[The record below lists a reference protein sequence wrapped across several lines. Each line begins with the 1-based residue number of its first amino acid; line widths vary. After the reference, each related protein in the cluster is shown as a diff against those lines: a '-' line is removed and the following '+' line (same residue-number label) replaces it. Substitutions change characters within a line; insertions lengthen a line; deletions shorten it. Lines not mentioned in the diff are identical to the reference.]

1 MRYLPSALSVL
12 GLTGFCLAPP
22 VFAAPLDDV
31 PNQNVFIMGGT
42 FISGYVQDTFA
53 FWDDHYEEN
62 YFGGVGYQYFFQNYP
77 EGVRIGAEVGLG
89 LRLGESSSAEL
100 WAGLVARYEAFRL
113 GDISISPAIT
123 FGLSGTTGTI
133 GVETERAAELGRG
146 VPILYYMGPEISV
159 SHAAHPN
166 LEVLARVQH
175 RSGGFG
181 TIAPIDGSN
190 AAVLGLRYKF

>member
-12 GLTGFCLAPP
+12 GLTGFCLVPP

-113 GDISISPAIT
+113 
-123 FGLSGTTGTI
+123 
-133 GVETERAAELGRG
+133 
-146 VPILYYMGPEISV
+146 
-159 SHAAHPN
+159 
-166 LEVLARVQH
+166 
-175 RSGGFG
+175 
-181 TIAPIDGSN
+181 
-190 AAVLGLRYKF
+190 